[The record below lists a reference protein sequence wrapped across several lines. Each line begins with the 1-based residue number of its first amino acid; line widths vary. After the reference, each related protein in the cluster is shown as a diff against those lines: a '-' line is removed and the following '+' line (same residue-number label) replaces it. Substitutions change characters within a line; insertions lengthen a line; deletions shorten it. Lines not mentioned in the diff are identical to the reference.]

1 MRTSCM
7 ERRIWI
13 KKKNELT
20 HKKTHT
26 NMGAE
31 RGRNRCCGTD
41 MHTHSH
47 FSVLTHSLNIR
58 FVWAKPSMAQRHP
71 NLKTQI
77 FHSLYL
83 HRLSFK
89 LLNHNPQAQTAAPSS
104 HSSLSHP
111 LVSLFL
117 FVLPSLLN
125 LLGRS
130 LSPSSPLVL
139 PGWADDWVPL
149 TAPENPTRGHQSR
162 TSQVR
167 VSGKERGTMRH
178 GKPSDRHC
186 VSAVV
191 SSFSPPL
198 SIIRH
203 PIAIYW
209 DRILKSNTT

>member
-1 MRTSCM
+1 
-7 ERRIWI
+7 
-13 KKKNELT
+13 
-20 HKKTHT
+20 
-26 NMGAE
+26 MGAE
-31 RGRNRCCGTD
+31 RGRNRQGCGRD

-77 FHSLYL
+77 SHSLCL
-83 HRLSFK
+83 HLLSFK
-89 LLNHNPQAQTAAPSS
+89 LLNHNPQAYIAPPSP
-104 HSSLSHP
+104 HSTLSRP

-117 FVLPSLLN
+117 TVLPSLLN
-125 LLGRS
+125 LLGQS
-130 LSPSSPLVL
+130 LSLSSALVL
-139 PGWADDWVPL
+139 LGWADDWVPL

-167 VSGKERGTMRH
+167 VSGKERGTVRRRES
-178 GKPSDRHC
+178 SDRHC

-198 SIIRH
+198 SLIRH
-203 PIAIYW
+203 PFDIYCN
-209 DRILKSNTT
+209 RLLKSNTT